1 MSKNKNDK
9 QMGEV
14 VYGLHPIIELLKAKK
29 RKLITL
35 YTTKPEPKGFKS
47 IEQLLPDH
55 VSVAHVQRETLAKIA
70 GTTEH
75 QSVVAL
81 AAPFVYRKKFFD
93 PKQHKALLMLDGIQD
108 VRNLGAMLRSAYCTG
123 VTGVIITQKNS
134 APLTAPAIK
143 ASAGLAEHLDVY
155 LAPSAQ
161 AAVLQLKQAGYN
173 LYITSFKGE
182 NALSVTYKDPL
193 CVVIGSEGTG
203 VTPAIMQEGTQ
214 VTIPQHVTDIS
225 YNASVAA
232 GIMLFVISQ
241 RYSSGRS
248 NT

>member
-9 QMGEV
+9 QLGEV
-14 VYGLHPIIELLKAKK
+14 VYGLHSIIELLKAKK

-35 YTTKPEPKGFKS
+35 YTTKPEPKGFKG
-47 IEQLLPDH
+47 IQQLLPDH
-55 VSVAHVQRETLAKIA
+55 ASIAHVQRETLTKIA

-75 QSVVAL
+75 QSVVAF

-123 VTGVIITQKNS
+123 VTGVIITQKHS
-134 APLTAPAIK
+134 ASLSAAALK

-173 LYITSFKGE
+173 LYITAFKGE
-182 NALSVTYKDPL
+182 NALEVTYKDPL
-193 CVVIGSEGTG
+193 CIVIGSEGTG
-203 VTPAIMQEGTQ
+203 VTSAIMHEGTQ

-232 GIMLFVISQ
+232 GIMLFIISQ
-241 RYSSGRS
+241 RHKL
-248 NT
+248 